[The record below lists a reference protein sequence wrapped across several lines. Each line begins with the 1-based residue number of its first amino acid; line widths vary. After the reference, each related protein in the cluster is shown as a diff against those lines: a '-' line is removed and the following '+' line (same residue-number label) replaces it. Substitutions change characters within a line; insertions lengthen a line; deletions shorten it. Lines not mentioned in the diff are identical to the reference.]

1 MASWHRFTL
10 AAEHS
15 IPLTPV
21 KSPDPEDSD
30 PENPNQSARQV
41 TLPPAPPWRRFLF
54 EEDDFAPYREDA
66 QRRWDELQSQKSEG
80 PRAGRALDRAS
91 SFFMADTPRFHA
103 VVDAVNAALYLRRP
117 LLLTGNP
124 GSGKTSLAYA
134 VADRLGL
141 GPVLRWAITPR
152 STLRDALSSYDAVAR
167 LQAVQ
172 LRRNQSDQSDQGV
185 APFIK
190 LGPLGTAFLP
200 WERPRVVLIDE
211 IDKCDMSLPNELLE
225 LFEEGEFPIPELE
238 REAREHKGAGQPMEA
253 ANPAMVA
260 TADPGG
266 EALVLEGRV
275 ICREFPLILLTSN
288 GEREFPAAF
297 NRRCL
302 RVRMPEPSGDP
313 VVLQQIVRNHLCRD
327 VDAAKQPELLEAAKA
342 DIQAFA
348 AKFADSGASQASRP
362 ADLSVDQLL
371 NLVYVLHTGVGIS
384 GDADAL
390 DSATADRL
398 RELLLQTLGNN
409 E

>member
-1 MASWHRFTL
+1 MASWHRFPL
-10 AAEHS
+10 AAEDN
-15 IPLTPV
+15 IALTPADPADPV
-21 KSPDPEDSD
+21 PADPDPTD
-30 PENPNQSARQV
+30 PDPTDPDRSRI
-41 TLPPAPPWRRFLF
+41 LPPAPPWRRFLS
-54 EEDDFAPYREDA
+54 DHAFAPYRDDA
-66 QRRWDELQSQKSEG
+66 RRRWQELLAFERND
-80 PRAGRALDRAS
+80 PRAKRAKDRAS

-103 VVDAVNAALYLRRP
+103 VVDAVNAALVLRRP

-134 VADRLGL
+134 VAERLGL
-141 GPVLRWAITPR
+141 GPVLRWPITPR
-152 STLRDALSSYDAVAR
+152 STRREALSTYDAVAR

-172 LRRNQSDQSDQGV
+172 AEDGQRVGV
-185 APFIK
+185 APFVR

-225 LFEEGEFPIPELE
+225 LFEEGEFDIPELV
-238 REAREHKGAGQPMEA
+238 REAKRREDAGEE
-253 ANPAMVA
+253 NPEERVA

-266 EALVLEGRV
+266 EALVRKGRV

-302 RVRMPEPSGDP
+302 RLRMPEPSGD
-313 VVLQQIVRNHLCRD
+313 VEVLRQIVRNHLCRGVEAD
-327 VDAAKQPELLEAAKA
+327 KQEELLEAATA

-348 AKFADSGASQASRP
+348 ARFGEADGRQS

-371 NLVYVLHTGVGIS
+371 NLVYVLHGGAGGAEGP
-384 GDADAL
+384 GDV
-390 DSATADRL
+390 DSDTAERL
-398 RELLLQTLGNN
+398 RELLLQALGSSV
-409 E
+409 

>member
-15 IPLTPV
+15 IPLTPA
-21 KSPDPEDSD
+21 KSPDPKNSD
-30 PENPNQSARQV
+30 PENSEQSARQV
-41 TLPPAPPWRRFLF
+41 TLPPAPPWRRFLD
-54 EEDDFAPYREDA
+54 EEDDFAPYRVDA

-124 GSGKTSLAYA
+124 GSGKTSLAYT

-172 LRRNQSDQSDQGV
+172 LRRNRSDQSDQGV

-313 VVLQQIVRNHLCRD
+313 DVLQQIVRNHLCRD

-348 AKFADSGASQASRP
+348 AKFADSGASQSSRP

>member
-1 MASWHRFTL
+1 
-10 AAEHS
+10 
-15 IPLTPV
+15 
-21 KSPDPEDSD
+21 
-30 PENPNQSARQV
+30 
-41 TLPPAPPWRRFLF
+41 
-54 EEDDFAPYREDA
+54 
-66 QRRWDELQSQKSEG
+66 
-80 PRAGRALDRAS
+80 
-91 SFFMADTPRFHA
+91 MADTPRFHA

-124 GSGKTSLAYA
+124 GSGKTSLAYT
-134 VADRLGL
+134 VANRLGL

-152 STLRDALSSYDAVAR
+152 STLRDALSTYDAVAR

-172 LRRNQSDQSDQGV
+172 LRRDQSDQGV

-238 REAREHKGAGQPMEA
+238 REAREHKDEGQAMKP
-253 ANPAMVA
+253 PMVA

-266 EALVLEGRV
+266 EALVREGRV

-313 VVLQQIVRNHLCRD
+313 EVLQQIVRNHLCRG

-371 NLVYVLHTGVGIS
+371 NLVYVLHTGVGRP
-384 GDADAL
+384 GDPDAL
-390 DSATADRL
+390 DSDTADRL
-398 RELLLQTLGNN
+398 RELLLQALGNN

>member
-15 IPLTPV
+15 IPLTPA
-21 KSPDPEDSD
+21 KPPDPKNSD
-30 PENPNQSARQV
+30 PENSEQSTRQG

-54 EEDDFAPYREDA
+54 KEDDFAPYREDA

-124 GSGKTSLAYA
+124 GSGKTSLAYT

-172 LRRNQSDQSDQGV
+172 LRSDQSDQGV

-238 REAREHKGAGQPMEA
+238 REARERKGAGEPMEA

-266 EALVLEGRV
+266 EALVREGRV

-313 VVLQQIVRNHLCRD
+313 DVLQQIVRNHLCRG

-371 NLVYVLHTGVGIS
+371 NLVYVLHTGVGS
-384 GDADAL
+384 PGDPDAL
-390 DSATADRL
+390 DSDTADRL

>member
-1 MASWHRFTL
+1 
-10 AAEHS
+10 
-15 IPLTPV
+15 
-21 KSPDPEDSD
+21 
-30 PENPNQSARQV
+30 
-41 TLPPAPPWRRFLF
+41 
-54 EEDDFAPYREDA
+54 
-66 QRRWDELQSQKSEG
+66 
-80 PRAGRALDRAS
+80 
-91 SFFMADTPRFHA
+91 
-103 VVDAVNAALYLRRP
+103 
-117 LLLTGNP
+117 
-124 GSGKTSLAYA
+124 
-134 VADRLGL
+134 
-141 GPVLRWAITPR
+141 
-152 STLRDALSSYDAVAR
+152 
-167 LQAVQ
+167 
-172 LRRNQSDQSDQGV
+172 
-185 APFIK
+185 
-190 LGPLGTAFLP
+190 
-200 WERPRVVLIDE
+200 
-211 IDKCDMSLPNELLE
+211 
-225 LFEEGEFPIPELE
+225 
-238 REAREHKGAGQPMEA
+238 
-253 ANPAMVA
+253 MVA

>member
-1 MASWHRFTL
+1 MASWQRFTL
-10 AAEHS
+10 KPAHS
-15 IPLTPV
+15 IPLTPAD
-21 KSPDPEDSD
+21 PADPER
-30 PENPNQSARQV
+30 PG
-41 TLPPAPPWRRFLF
+41 TLPPAPPWRRFLSDEDFTSYRDDARHRWKALQQF
-54 EEDDFAPYREDA
+54 ERND
-66 QRRWDELQSQKSEG
+66 
-80 PRAGRALDRAS
+80 PRAARARERAS

-103 VVDAVNAALYLRRP
+103 VVDAVNAALVLRRP

-134 VADRLGL
+134 VAERLGL
-141 GPVLRWAITPR
+141 GPILRWPITPR
-152 STLRDALSSYDAVAR
+152 STLRGALSTYDAVAR

-172 LRRNQSDQSDQGV
+172 GGQDKTVGV
-185 APFIK
+185 ASFVK

-225 LFEEGEFPIPELE
+225 LFEEGEFDIPELV
-238 REAREHKGAGQPMEA
+238 REAKQRRDAGEESPEER
-253 ANPAMVA
+253 VA

-266 EALVLEGRV
+266 EALVREGRV

-302 RVRMPEPSGDP
+302 RLRMPEPSGD
-313 VVLQQIVRNHLCRD
+313 VEVLRRIVRNHLCRGAEAD
-327 VDAAKQPELLEAAKA
+327 KQEELLEAAKA

-348 AKFADSGASQASRP
+348 GRFAEAGGRQAALA

-371 NLVYVLHTGVGIS
+371 NLVYVLHGGAGGAEDP
-384 GDADAL
+384 GDV
-390 DSATADRL
+390 DSETAERL
-398 RELLLQTLGNN
+398 RKLLLQALGGSV
-409 E
+409 

>member
-10 AAEHS
+10 AAEPR
-15 IPLTPV
+15 IPLRIA
-21 KSPDPEDSD
+21 DPGNSD
-30 PENPNQSARQV
+30 PNLRQGN
-41 TLPPAPPWRRFLF
+41 LPPAPPWRRFLF

-66 QRRWDELQSQKSEG
+66 QRRWDALQSQQKEG

-124 GSGKTSLAYA
+124 GSGKTSLAYT

-172 LRRNQSDQSDQGV
+172 LRRDQSDQGV

-238 REAREHKGAGQPMEA
+238 REVRERKNEGQALE
-253 ANPAMVA
+253 PAKPSMVA

-266 EALVLEGRV
+266 EALVREGRV

-313 VVLQQIVRNHLCRD
+313 EVLEQIVRNHLCRG
-327 VDAAKQPELLEAAKA
+327 VDAAKQDELLEAARA
-342 DIQAFA
+342 DIKAFA
-348 AKFADSGASQASRP
+348 AKFAKSEGGQASGP

-371 NLVYVLHTGVGIS
+371 NLVFVLHTGVGSS

-390 DSATADRL
+390 DSETADRL
-398 RELLLQTLGNN
+398 RELLLQALGNN

>member
-10 AAEHS
+10 NPDHS
-15 IPLTPV
+15 IPLTPAD
-21 KSPDPEDSD
+21 PDD
-30 PENPNQSARQV
+30 PDCPG
-41 TLPPAPPWRRFLF
+41 TLPPAPPWRRFLSD
-54 EEDDFAPYREDA
+54 DDFTPYRDDA
-66 QRRWDELQSQKSEG
+66 QSRWEALLEFERKD
-80 PRAGRALDRAS
+80 PRAARARDRAS
-91 SFFMADTPRFHA
+91 SFFMADTPRFLA
-103 VVDAVNAALYLRRP
+103 VVDAVNAALVLRRP

-134 VADRLGL
+134 VAHRLGL
-141 GPVLRWAITPR
+141 GPILRWPISPR
-152 STLRDALSSYDAVAR
+152 STLRGALSSYDAVAR

-172 LRRNQSDQSDQGV
+172 GEEGQRVGV
-185 APFIK
+185 APFVK

-225 LFEEGEFPIPELE
+225 LFEEGEFNIPELA
-238 REAREHKGAGQPMEA
+238 REAKQLKDAGEETPEQR
-253 ANPAMVA
+253 VA

-266 EALVLEGRV
+266 EALVREGRV

-302 RVRMPEPSGDP
+302 RLRMPEPSGD
-313 VVLQQIVRNHLCRD
+313 VEVLKQIVRNHLCRG
-327 VDAAKQPELLEAAKA
+327 AKADTQEELLEAAKA

-348 AKFADSGASQASRP
+348 GRFAEAGGRQAALA

-371 NLVYVLHTGVGIS
+371 NLVYMLHGGTGGQ
-384 GDADAL
+384 GDPGDV
-390 DSATADRL
+390 DSETADRL
-398 RELLLQTLGNN
+398 RELLLQALGSSV
-409 E
+409 

>member
-10 AAEHS
+10 EPENS
-15 IPLTPV
+15 IPLTPA
-21 KSPDPEDSD
+21 DPKH
-30 PENPNQSARQV
+30 PERPG
-41 TLPPAPPWRRFLF
+41 TLPPAPPWRRFLSD
-54 EEDDFAPYREDA
+54 EDFKPYRDDA
-66 QRRWDELQSQKSEG
+66 QSRWKALLEFERKD
-80 PRAGRALDRAS
+80 PRAARARERAD

-103 VVDAVNAALYLRRP
+103 VVDAVNAALVLRRP

-134 VADRLGL
+134 VAHRLGL
-141 GPVLRWAITPR
+141 GPILRWPITPR
-152 STLRDALSSYDAVAR
+152 STLRGALSTYDAVAR

-172 LRRNQSDQSDQGV
+172 GEEGQRVGV
-185 APFIK
+185 APFVK

-225 LFEEGEFPIPELE
+225 LFEEGEFDIPELA
-238 REAREHKGAGQPMEA
+238 REAKQLKDAGEESPEQR
-253 ANPAMVA
+253 VA

-266 EALVLEGRV
+266 EALVQEGRV

-302 RVRMPEPSGDP
+302 RLRMPEPSGDAE
-313 VVLQQIVRNHLCRD
+313 VLKQIVRNHLCRGAEGD
-327 VDAAKQPELLEAAKA
+327 QQEELLAAA
-342 DIQAFA
+342 NQDIEDFA
-348 AKFADSGASQASRP
+348 KRFAETDGPRSTRA

-371 NLVYVLHTGVGIS
+371 NLIYVLHS
-384 GDADAL
+384 GASGAGDPGDL
-390 DSATADRL
+390 DSDTAERL
-398 RELLLQTLGNN
+398 RELLLQALGSSV
-409 E
+409 

>member
-124 GSGKTSLAYA
+124 GSGKTSLAYT

-172 LRRNQSDQSDQGV
+172 LRSDQSDQGV

-260 TADPGG
+260 AADPGG

-371 NLVYVLHTGVGIS
+371 NLVYVLHTGVGS
-384 GDADAL
+384 PGDPDAL
-390 DSATADRL
+390 DSDTADRL

>member
-10 AAEHS
+10 APENS
-15 IPLTPV
+15 IPLTPA
-21 KSPDPEDSD
+21 DPTD
-30 PENPNQSARQV
+30 PARPC
-41 TLPPAPPWRRFLF
+41 TLPPAPPWRRFLSD
-54 EEDDFAPYREDA
+54 EDFTPYRDDA
-66 QRRWDELQSQKSEG
+66 QSRWEALLEFERKD
-80 PRAGRALDRAS
+80 PRAARARERAD

-103 VVDAVNAALYLRRP
+103 VVDAVNAALVLRRP

-134 VADRLGL
+134 VAHRLGL
-141 GPVLRWAITPR
+141 GPILRWPITPR
-152 STLRDALSSYDAVAR
+152 STLRGALSTYDAVAR

-172 LRRNQSDQSDQGV
+172 GEEGQRVGV
-185 APFIK
+185 APFVK

-225 LFEEGEFPIPELE
+225 LFEEGEFDIPELA
-238 REAREHKGAGQPMEA
+238 REAKQRQDAGEESPVES
-253 ANPAMVA
+253 VA

-266 EALVLEGRV
+266 EALVSEGRV

-302 RVRMPEPSGDP
+302 RLRMPEPSGD
-313 VVLQQIVRNHLCRD
+313 VKVLRQIVRNHLCRG
-327 VDAAKQPELLEAAKA
+327 AEGNKEEELLAAANK
-342 DIQAFA
+342 DIEAFA
-348 AKFADSGASQASRP
+348 KRFAETDGTRSTRA

-371 NLVYVLHTGVGIS
+371 NLVYVLHS
-384 GDADAL
+384 GASGASGAGDPGDL
-390 DSATADRL
+390 DSETAGRL
-398 RELLLQTLGNN
+398 RELLLQALGSSV
-409 E
+409 

>member
-10 AAEHS
+10 AAKHS
-15 IPLTPV
+15 IPLRPA
-21 KSPDPEDSD
+21 DPGNSD
-30 PENPNQSARQV
+30 PSLHQG

-66 QRRWDELQSQKSEG
+66 QRRWDALQSQQKEG
-80 PRAGRALDRAS
+80 PRAGSALDRAS

-103 VVDAVNAALYLRRP
+103 VVDAVNAAMYLRRP
-117 LLLTGNP
+117 LLLTGSP
-124 GSGKTSLAYA
+124 GSGKTSLAYT

-141 GPVLRWAITPR
+141 GPVLRWSITPR
-152 STLRDALSSYDAVAR
+152 STLRDALSTYDAVAR

-172 LRRNQSDQSDQGV
+172 LRSNQNNQGV

-238 REAREHKGAGQPMEA
+238 REARERKNEGQALE
-253 ANPAMVA
+253 PAKPPMVA

-266 EALVLEGRV
+266 EADVHEGRV

-313 VVLQQIVRNHLCRD
+313 EVLQQIVRNHLCRD
-327 VDAAKQPELLEAAKA
+327 RDSAKQVELLEAARA
-342 DIQAFA
+342 DIEAFA
-348 AKFADSGASQASRP
+348 AKFAKGEGSQASRP

-371 NLVYVLHTGVGIS
+371 NLVYVLHTGVGSS
-384 GDADAL
+384 GDAEAL
-390 DSATADRL
+390 DSETAERL
-398 RELLLQTLGNN
+398 RELLLQALGNN
-409 E
+409 A

>member
-10 AAEHS
+10 AEEQS
-15 IPLTPV
+15 IALTLADPTN
-21 KSPDPEDSD
+21 PDPSLH
-30 PENPNQSARQV
+30 QG
-41 TLPPAPPWRRFLF
+41 TLPEAPPWRRFLSDADF
-54 EEDDFAPYREDA
+54 EPYRKDA
-66 QRRWDELQSQKSEG
+66 RRRWDELQSQQKEG
-80 PRAGRALDRAS
+80 PRAARARDRAR
-91 SFFMADTPRFHA
+91 SFFMAPTPRFHA
-103 VVDAVNAALYLRRP
+103 VVDAVNAAMYLRRP
-117 LLLTGNP
+117 LLLTGSP
-124 GSGKTSLAYA
+124 GSGKTSLAYT

-141 GPVLRWAITPR
+141 GPVLRWSITPR
-152 STLRDALSSYDAVAR
+152 STLRDALSTYDAVAR

-172 LRRNQSDQSDQGV
+172 LPSNQNNQGV

-238 REAREHKGAGQPMEA
+238 REARERKNEGQALE
-253 ANPAMVA
+253 PAKPPMVA

-266 EALVLEGRV
+266 EAEVHEGRV

-313 VVLQQIVRNHLCRD
+313 EVLQQIVRNHLCRD
-327 VDAAKQPELLEAAKA
+327 RDSAKQVELLEAARA
-342 DIQAFA
+342 DIEAFA
-348 AKFADSGASQASRP
+348 AKFAKGEGSQASRP

-371 NLVYVLHTGVGIS
+371 NLVYVLHTGVGSS
-384 GDADAL
+384 GDAEAL
-390 DSATADRL
+390 DSETAERL
-398 RELLLQTLGNN
+398 RELLLQALGNN
-409 E
+409 A

>member
-15 IPLTPV
+15 IPLTPA
-21 KSPDPEDSD
+21 KSPDPKNSD
-30 PENPNQSARQV
+30 PENSEQSARQG
-41 TLPPAPPWRRFLF
+41 TLPPAPPWRRFLD
-54 EEDDFAPYREDA
+54 EEDDFAPYRVDA

-124 GSGKTSLAYA
+124 GSGKTSLAYT

-172 LRRNQSDQSDQGV
+172 LRSDQSDQGV

-238 REAREHKGAGQPMEA
+238 REARERKGAGQPMES

-371 NLVYVLHTGVGIS
+371 NLVYVLHTGVGS
-384 GDADAL
+384 PGDPDAL
-390 DSATADRL
+390 DSDTADRL